1 MERNCER
8 VRNRTD
14 GQNAARTVVSEAGE
28 RARPDRWRLAAR
40 RRLRCEANT
49 LPQHHPPGMI
59 FPFPQFNSLTFSRVT
74 SKSPHQSRA
83 SSPHRPV
90 SWTAKR
96 MHNTIPGGF
105 AYGVR
110 VPRITLNA
118 DFGDESAFGELSLL
132 SVGYGLHQAW
142 VYATMFGNRLGVRAH
157 ALLPGG
163 STAAASPCPT

>member
-105 AYGVR
+105 AYGGTRSKDNAQCRLRRRERIRRAELAVGRLRPASGVGVR
-110 VPRITLNA
+110 HHVR
-118 DFGDESAFGELSLL
+118 
-132 SVGYGLHQAW
+132 H
-142 VYATMFGNRLGVRAH
+142 RLGVRAH